1 MLLYVCIELGRNEYR
16 NKSIETCTPCHQR
29 KLWLSQIIWFLV
41 HESISGLFAMAPN
54 PSSANRQRRYFA
66 PLIGGLLWHMVLL
79 PPSRDPNVNLTVR
92 DSYSSRSTLLVM
104 LVTTL
109 VLLAGEAAAG
119 RSDAS
124 AD

>member
-1 MLLYVCIELGRNEYR
+1 MNIAINQSKHARHATSASYGSL
-16 NKSIETCTPCHQR
+16 KSSGFSCTRVFLAFLP
-29 KLWLSQIIWFLV
+29 WLQTQVRLT
-41 HESISGLFAMAPN
+41 G
-54 PSSANRQRRYFA
+54 SADTL